1 MSSSFQRWT
10 VTEPYL
16 DLHCALGEG
25 PYFEES
31 QHRLRFVDII
41 KKQLHTIDLA
51 LGPQSLTTLQL
62 DMPVGV
68 TADIEGLDA
77 RQKILV
83 GGKSGLY
90 ILDRETG
97 KCELLQRFYESE
109 ETGDRLRSNDGAV
122 DPQGR
127 FWVGTMTDFGV
138 GEPQAEGALFR
149 FESDLSRHTIRSALT
164 IPNGIGWSRDGKTL
178 YFTHSTEKRIMA
190 FDFDGATGDLS
201 HERVFYQHDGEG
213 SPDGFKMDVEGNIW
227 QAVYGE
233 GRVLKISPEGRLIGE
248 ITYPTPRIT
257 CPVFV
262 GTELWVTSADDQDET
277 KPYAG
282 AVFKVDVGIR
292 GKKDFKFK
300 LNQDPGREREAYGS

>member
-1 MSSSFQRWT
+1 MPSSFQRWT

-25 PYFEES
+25 PYFEAS
-31 QHRLRFVDII
+31 HNRLRFVDII
-41 KKQLHTIDLA
+41 KKRLHTIDLA
-51 LGPQSLTTLQL
+51 VGPQSLKTLQL

-68 TADIEGLDA
+68 TADIEGVDSSK
-77 RQKILV
+77 KILV
-83 GGKSGLY
+83 GGKSGVY
-90 ILDRETG
+90 ILDRETA
-97 KCELLQRFYESE
+97 KYELLKRFYDSE
-109 ETGDRLRSNDGAV
+109 ETDERLRSNDGAV

-127 FWVGTMTDFGV
+127 FWVGTMNDFRV

-149 FESDLSRHTIRSALT
+149 FGSDMSRHTIRSALT

-178 YFTHSTEKRIMA
+178 YFTHSTEKRIIA

-201 HERVFYQHDGEG
+201 NERVFYQHDGDG

-233 GRVLKISPEGRLIGE
+233 SRVLKISPDGKLVGE
-248 ITYPTPRIT
+248 ITYPTKRIT
-257 CPVFV
+257 CPVFI
-262 GTELWVTSADDQDET
+262 GTELWVTSADDHDET

-282 AVFKVDVGIR
+282 AVFKVDVGVT
-292 GKKDFKFK
+292 GWKDFKFK
-300 LNQDPGREREAYGS
+300 LNKGPEL